1 MSKGGRRISWR
12 GKKKPKKKTHPNAR
26 SRCASKT
33 PPSNTPVVC
42 GKRRRGGRKR
52 NRKLR
57 TAFTHT
63 THADGVRYVRL
74 RRKGER
80 CMGSGA
86 ASASRRIAQKA
97 KLGKKKRRSRTENI
111 HPSCVLCV
119 CSHQVANPERLDL
132 ALARVRARIVRH
144 ARVCYVSLRALRR
157 YSRLFSSGVSRSNRS
172 LRGRKKTWA
181 YLAFFGNQLSL
192 YPNDGLGLKRWDGGK
207 RNRAEDSRRLNPSRN
222 GVSRYD

>member
-1 MSKGGRRISWR
+1 MGRWSKGVVQGRAADILERE
-12 GKKKPKKKTHPNAR
+12 KETKKKTHPNAR

-97 KLGKKKRRSRTENI
+97 KLGKKNVVPEPKISIRHVCCVFARTRSPIQSVLTS
-111 HPSCVLCV
+111 PSPACAPASSAMPACAMFPYARCDDTPASSQAACREAIDLCE
-119 CSHQVANPERLDL
+119 AE
-132 ALARVRARIVRH
+132 
-144 ARVCYVSLRALRR
+144 
-157 YSRLFSSGVSRSNRS
+157 
-172 LRGRKKTWA
+172 KK
-181 YLAFFGNQLSL
+181 
-192 YPNDGLGLKRWDGGK
+192 LGLILLFLAISFRFIQTTVW
-207 RNRAEDSRRLNPSRN
+207 
-222 GVSRYD
+222 V